1 MSDMNDIK
9 RICDLTGVSYD
20 EAKEAYADAKGDYYL
35 AVGNIQRR
43 HNNNDSRRGST
54 AGNASNIQSDIQS
67 GFAKFLSSELLIGKD
82 KTFSIPLILAAIV
95 AVFGFE
101 IALPAAIIA
110 FFCGVRFTFTGPLF
124 RKDVVL
130 GFTNNSQ
137 PQKEPEVRYTNNTA
151 YSSQNSYKAEYQR
164 QTAQRAQ
171 EQYEQGYA
179 QQARAQQGY
188 AQQGYAQQGYAQGY
202 TRSYAQQSR
211 PQPQPQAYARPN
223 YNQNYGPAG
232 PAYQQQNNEQSVR
245 YDMPPQYEY
254 EASVSSDDKG
264 FFA

>member
-151 YSSQNSYKAEYQR
+151 
-164 QTAQRAQ
+164 QRAQ